1 MNIQHVPD
9 MILKKKYKTKYS
21 VFSQINVFPTP
32 TPNYMP
38 LGHRSVWVRMDL
50 GEVGQIGDRQHMDL

>member
-1 MNIQHVPD
+1 MNIQNVPD

-38 LGHRSVWVRMDL
+38 FRAQVSVGKNGLRGKW
-50 GEVGQIGDRQHMDL
+50 GK